1 MIIDSREPIMTFCPQ
16 PVIRKETMM
25 ERTARGTFL
34 LLLAG
39 CMMLAV
45 GTFSTIGASDYPNR
59 PIEIVIPYSPGG
71 GADIASTAY
80 KEKAAKILGQP
91 IISTFKPGAGG
102 ATGSAY
108 VAQAKPDGYT
118 LLIGSNSPLVIA
130 PLTKKGTGYTL
141 DNFTPV
147 CNLSAVPLVWCVKED
162 SPFKTM
168 QEFIAAARSKKM
180 KYSTYGALTAA
191 HLAMEALEKA
201 ANFQAIHIPYS
212 GAAAAMTAALGGHVD
227 IAIASGSAGMAGPGK
242 LRMLAIAYTKR
253 LDDCPNVPTLKE
265 LGYPLSVVS
274 YFGVWAP
281 KGTPQGDIQKFYE
294 AHKKVAKENGAE
306 VTAILKNGEQTMLL
320 LSPEELGAAY
330 KEDLAFTK
338 KMLTDMGALIQK

>member
-1 MIIDSREPIMTFCPQ
+1 MRRIT
-16 PVIRKETMM
+16 K
-25 ERTARGTFL
+25 GTFFL
-34 LLLAG
+34 FLAG
-39 CMMLAV
+39 CMIFAA
-45 GTFSTIGASDYPNR
+45 GGSAAYGASDYPSR
-59 PIEIVIPYSPGG
+59 PIELIIPYAPGG

-80 KEKAAKILGQP
+80 KDKAAKILGQP
-91 IISTFKPGAGG
+91 IISNFKPGAGG

-118 LLIGSNSPLVIA
+118 LLMGSNSPLVIA

-141 DNFTPV
+141 DDFTPV

-162 SPFKTM
+162 SPYKTM
-168 QEFIAAARSKKM
+168 QQFIAAARTKKM

-191 HLAMEALEKA
+191 HLAMEALGKA

-212 GAAAAMTAALGGHVD
+212 GAATAMTAALGGHVD

-242 LRMLAIAYTKR
+242 LRMLAIAYTKP
-253 LDDCPNVPTLKE
+253 LDNYPNVPTLKE
-265 LGYPLSVVS
+265 LGYPISVLT

-281 KGTPQGDIQKFYE
+281 KGTPQGDIQKYYE
-294 AHKKVAKENGAE
+294 AHKRVAKESGAE
-306 VTAILKNGEQTMLL
+306 IASILKNVEHTMLF

-330 KEDLAFTK
+330 REDLAFTK
-338 KMLTDMGALIQK
+338 KMLADMGALVQK

>member
-1 MIIDSREPIMTFCPQ
+1 
-16 PVIRKETMM
+16 M
-25 ERTARGTFL
+25 ERIIRGIFL

-39 CMMLAV
+39 CMVVSA
-45 GTFSTIGASDYPNR
+45 GGFSTIKASDYPNR
-59 PIEIVIPYSPGG
+59 PIEIVIPYAPGG

-80 KEKAAKILGQP
+80 KDKAAKILGQP
-91 IISTFKPGAGG
+91 IIANFKPGAGG

-141 DNFTPV
+141 DDFAPV

-162 SPFKTM
+162 SPYKTM
-168 QEFIAAARSKKM
+168 QQFIAAARTKKM
-180 KYSTYGALTAA
+180 RYSTYGALTAA
-191 HLAMEALEKA
+191 HLAMEALAKA

-212 GAAAAMTAALGGHVD
+212 GAATAMTAALGGHVD
-227 IAIASGSAGMAGPGK
+227 IAIASGSAGMVGPGK
-242 LRMLAIAYTKR
+242 LRMLAIAYTKP
-253 LDDCPNVPTLKE
+253 LDIYPNVPTLKD
-265 LGYPLSVVS
+265 LGYPISVLT

-294 AHKKVAKENGAE
+294 AHKRVAKENGPEIAS
-306 VTAILKNGEQTMLL
+306 ILKGVEHTMLF

-330 KEDLAFTK
+330 REDLAFTK
-338 KMLTDMGALIQK
+338 KMLADMGALVQK